1 MSKKVHQEHSRW
13 KDPLTRHQ
21 PQKEKAL
28 FKTPEKLQKNPDQH
42 LKLLNI
48 MNKEDKTTQTHVSE
62 DFDAK
67 VIINEMS
74 VDIWK

>member
-1 MSKKVHQEHSRW
+1 MSKQVHQEHSRW
-13 KDPLTRHQ
+13 KDPLRRHQ

-48 MNKEDKTTQTHVSE
+48 MNKEDKTTQTHVPE